1 MIEFSLYLS
10 FFIVS
15 ILLILPSI
23 RAKRASSRTDFT
35 ITSYRIF
42 FTYNVALMIINIGIS
57 RTGNIPLTNIEDA
70 PFVDFFSLIM
80 ALIYGYMMATLRKPI
95 QYTEPTLTVYIAP
108 DGARKSITL
117 NIDHIMYYLR
127 VSILVFGGALFYT
140 AVFNYI
146 LSELVTLEP
155 QQWRLVGYVTYP
167 ICVALGIWC
176 VRIHHRKHGRT
187 L

>member
-10 FFIVS
+10 FFAVS
-15 ILLILPSI
+15 ILLFLFSI
-23 RAKRASSRTDFT
+23 RAKRASSRTGFT

-70 PFVDFFSLIM
+70 PFVDFFSFTM
-80 ALIYGYMMATLRKPI
+80 ALIYGYMMATLSKPTQHI
-95 QYTEPTLTVYIAP
+95 EPTLTFYTTTSSS
-108 DGARKSITL
+108 RKYITL
-117 NIDHIMYYLR
+117 NIDHLMYYLR

-140 AVFNYI
+140 AVFNYF
-146 LSELVTLEP
+146 LSELITLKP
-155 QQWRLVGYVTYP
+155 QQWRLVGYITYP
-167 ICVALGIWC
+167 VCVLLGIWC
-176 VRIHHRKHGRT
+176 VRIHHKKHGRT